1 MTAHYSDET
10 LMAFADGMLDE
21 PLFSAVA
28 EAVDRDPALSARL
41 EQLVDGAALA
51 RQGFAPLLQPVPPE
65 LEASVKAMITRQ
77 ERKRS
82 AATRWNWAWLFPLV
96 GATAAVAAVVVVLP
110 ALQTPATGILGGL
123 DQSQLQAALD
133 TVPSGADYALTD
145 GRQLHAVAT
154 FTDQSGIL
162 CREFELPGYA
172 MVACREATQWQ
183 VTMAVATG
191 QGDDGYRTAS
201 SLAVLDT
208 YLAEIG
214 ASAPILDADEMQA
227 LTQR

>member
-28 EAVDRDPALSARL
+28 EAVDRDPALAARL

-82 AATRWNWAWLFPLV
+82 AATPN
-96 GATAAVAAVVVVLP
+96 
-110 ALQTPATGILGGL
+110 
-123 DQSQLQAALD
+123 S
-133 TVPSGADYALTD
+133 
-145 GRQLHAVAT
+145 
-154 FTDQSGIL
+154 TDQIPQLVIPRAISGLGIDQGL
-162 CREFELPGYA
+162 GVHLA
-172 MVACREATQWQ
+172 LVA
-183 VTMAVATG
+183 
-191 QGDDGYRTAS
+191 RT
-201 SLAVLDT
+201 
-208 YLAEIG
+208 
-214 ASAPILDADEMQA
+214 
-227 LTQR
+227 